1 MIGIATTVFWIFLIA
16 FFVSAA
22 YSAKDIQFGFG
33 DPQTGMNVDNELFF
47 SLPVALT
54 NRGFY
59 NIGNFNVTSRIADG
73 DGLEITRGS
82 TLIPVIRRGE
92 EVRAFHNLTF
102 DVDDLLQRDQ
112 NYLFNDGEIR
122 IHETVGLKLAET
134 IPVQA
139 EANFTVPWGAPL
151 YSFAIGEPQYSAHNT
166 THFRATVSISFE
178 NHAFFDLT
186 GSIQLQ
192 MYNDVNRQTGYSEI
206 AFLAPQHT
214 RYDGAVEF
222 YVLMSDV
229 SSSGRFEACLSSL
242 LFSYGP
248 WVIPYG

>member
-1 MIGIATTVFWIFLIA
+1 MIGIATTFFWIFLIA
-16 FFVSAA
+16 FSVSAA
-22 YSAKDIQFGFG
+22 YSAKDIQFSFG
-33 DPQTGMNVDNELFF
+33 DPQTGMNADNELFF
-47 SLPVALT
+47 SLPIT
-54 NRGFY
+54 IINRGFY
-59 NIGNFNVTSRIADG
+59 NIGNFNVTSRIADR

-82 TLIPVIRRGE
+82 TLIPVIRRDE

-112 NYLFNDGEIR
+112 NYLFHDGEIR
-122 IHETVGLKLAET
+122 IHEAVGLRLAEI

-151 YSFAIGEPQYSAHNT
+151 YNFAIGEPQYSAYNT
-166 THFRATVSISFE
+166 THFRATVPISFE

-192 MYNDVNRQTGYSEI
+192 MHNNMNRHTGYGET
-206 AFLAPQHT
+206 AFVATQHA

-222 YVLMSDV
+222 YVLMSGV
-229 SSSGRFEACLSSL
+229 TSSGRFEAYFFSP